1 MYTYIHKYLR
11 ARCRLSLG
19 RKYISHL
26 AYSDYYYY
34 IPILLLFFFLLLLFC
49 FFPDSLAEKFRGDTI
64 SIRMHIIYMSAIVP
78 IVFVHVYPKSFE
90 QIVVFGANKRNEHTM
105 YDWLVGAA
113 VQYNKASLEE
123 KSFSLFIIW
132 WSSLSPDS
140 KIKIEYSLN
149 KIYIK

>member
-1 MYTYIHKYLR
+1 M
-11 ARCRLSLG
+11 
-19 RKYISHL
+19 
-26 AYSDYYYY
+26 
-34 IPILLLFFFLLLLFC
+34 LLFC
-49 FFPDSLAEKFRGDTI
+49 FSPDSLAEKFRGDTI

-123 KSFSLFIIW
+123 KSFSLFIMMLVIITT
-132 WSSLSPDS
+132 DS
-140 KIKIEYSLN
+140 KTKIEYNLN